1 MEVKYISIKEMK
13 LINIGWFLMF
23 TGIVIMFSNMDN
35 MNNKV
40 DSLFYLYTS
49 PLLIGGGIVIFCR
62 LTGKEEGEW

>member
-1 MEVKYISIKEMK
+1 
-13 LINIGWFLMF
+13 MF
-23 TGIVIMFSNMDN
+23 AGIIFMFSNMDN

-62 LTGKEEGEW
+62 LTGKGEGEW